1 MSAADVETLRRRVA
15 TLEAEIGRLREPPQA
30 QGKPP
35 QAHGK
40 PPQAQGKPL
49 QGQGDPPQG
58 PSEPELRLI
67 TDALPVLVASI
78 DRAYVYRFNNRHYE
92 AWFGRDRAD
101 LTGRHVRDVLG
112 PEAFAERRPFMD
124 RALAGEAIIVDGFLP
139 TRDGRRRACTIQY
152 IPRRTETGIVE
163 GFFVLAIDMDE
174 RRAAEARRIAVAE
187 LGARLRDLDD
197 TAEIAFAASEILG
210 TTLGVSRAGY
220 GTIDPVAETIVI
232 ERDWNAPGI
241 RSLAGTLQFRDYG
254 SYIEDLKRGETV
266 ICVDA
271 DHDPRTAAGAEA
283 LKAISAQS
291 FVNMPL
297 TEHGGFVALLYLNHA
312 TARSWSPDELAF
324 IRNVAERTRAAT
336 ERSRA
341 TAARRASDAQF
352 RAFAQAVPIHV
363 WAASAAGDLDWFN
376 AQVYAYSGV
385 AEGGL
390 DGAAWAGLV
399 HPEDRAA
406 VIATWGAALAE
417 SRSYETEFRIR
428 RSDGAYRWFL
438 VRAEPIRAPDGT
450 IQRWVGTNTDIED
463 RKAAAA
469 ELARLN
475 TSLERQ
481 IERRTRERDRIW
493 DTTTDLM
500 GTAGLDGY
508 LKTVNPA
515 WELTLG
521 WSEAELLSRPFAVLI
536 DPADHAETAE
546 VVGRLARGETVT
558 GFVDRVFTKAGERR
572 IVMWTAAP
580 DGEIFTLIGRDITDQ
595 RRTEDALRQ
604 AQKMEAV
611 GQLTG
616 GLAHDF
622 NNLLT
627 GISGSLELLQ
637 TRMAQGRVTDLDRYI
652 NAAQGAAK
660 RAAALTHRLLA
671 FSRRQT
677 LDPKPTNVNGL
688 IAGMEDLV
696 RRTVGPQVTIEVVG
710 AAGLWTALVD
720 PNQLENALLNLCIN
734 ARDAM
739 PEGGRIT
746 IETANKW
753 LDARA
758 ARERELEPGQFL
770 SLCVTDTGTG
780 MTREVIGRAFDPFF
794 TTKPLGEGTGLGL
807 SMIYGFARQSGGQV
821 RIYSEIGQGTTVCLY
836 LPRHYGVAETRDGEA
851 DLAHAPRAEQGQT
864 VLIVDDEPT
873 VRMLV
878 TEVLEDLGY
887 TAIEAADGAAGLKVL
902 ESDVR
907 LDLLVTDVG
916 LPGGMNGRQMADAG
930 RVVRPGLKVLF
941 ITGYAENAVLGNGYL
956 DPGMQVLTKPFVME
970 ALAGRIRELIAEG

>member
-1 MSAADVETLRRRVA
+1 MNPSEIETLRDRVA
-15 TLEAEIGRLREPPQA
+15 ALEAEVARLRETPA
-30 QGKPP
+30 
-35 QAHGK
+35 
-40 PPQAQGKPL
+40 
-49 QGQGDPPQG
+49 GQR
-58 PSEPELRLI
+58 EAELRLI
-67 TDALPVLVASI
+67 TDALPVLVAYI
-78 DRAYVYRFNNRHYE
+78 DRDYRYRFNNRHYE
-92 AWFGRDRAD
+92 TWFGRDSAA
-101 LTGRHVRDVLG
+101 LTGLHVRAVLG
-112 PEAFAERRPFMD
+112 PDAFEERRPSMD
-124 RALAGEAIIVDGFLP
+124 RALAGEAITVDGFLP
-139 TRDGRRRACTIQY
+139 DCDGRRRACAIQY
-152 IPRRTETGIVE
+152 IPRRNEAGAVE
-163 GFFVLAIDMDE
+163 GFFVLAMDMDE

-187 LGARLRDLDD
+187 LGDRLRDLDD
-197 TAEIAFAASEILG
+197 TAEIAFTASEILG

-220 GTIDPVAETIVI
+220 GTIDPVAETILI

-241 RSLAGTLQFRDYG
+241 KSLAGTLHFRDYG

-266 ICVDA
+266 VCVDA
-271 DHDPRTAAGAEA
+271 EEDPRTTSGVEA
-283 LKAISAQS
+283 LKALSAHA

-312 TARSWSPDELAF
+312 TARPWSPDELAF
-324 IRNVAERTRAAT
+324 MRNVAERVRAAT
-336 ERSRA
+336 ERVRA

-352 RAFAQAVPIHV
+352 HAFAQAIPNHV
-363 WAASAAGDLDWFN
+363 WAASATGELDWFN
-376 AQVYAYSGV
+376 DQVYAYSGT
-385 AEGGL
+385 ARGTL
-390 DGAAWAGLV
+390 DGPGWATLV
-399 HPEDRAA
+399 HPDDRAA
-406 VIATWGAALAE
+406 VIRTWGAALAE
-417 SRSYETEFRIR
+417 GHPYEAEFRIR
-428 RSDGAYRWFL
+428 RGDGAYRWFL
-438 VRAEPIRAPDGT
+438 ARAEPIRAGDGAVL
-450 IQRWVGTNTDIED
+450 RWVGTNTDIED
-463 RKAAAA
+463 RRAAAA

-475 TSLERQ
+475 ASLERQ
-481 IERRTRERDRIW
+481 VERRTRERDRIW
-493 DTTTDLM
+493 ETTTDLM

-508 LKTVNPA
+508 LKAINPA
-515 WELTLG
+515 WTRTLG
-521 WSEAELLSRPFAVLI
+521 WDEDALLGRPFATLI
-536 DPADHAETAE
+536 DPADHAETAD
-546 VVGRLARGETVT
+546 VVRRLAQGETVT
-558 GFVDRVFTKAGERR
+558 GFVDRLFTKDSGQR
-572 IVMWTAAP
+572 IVMWTAVP
-580 DGEIFTLIGRDITDQ
+580 DGEIFTIIGRDITEQ

-637 TRMAQGRVTDLDRYI
+637 TRMAQGRLTDLDRYI

-677 LDPKPTNVNGL
+677 LDPKPTHVNGL
-688 IAGMEDLV
+688 IAGMEELV
-696 RRTVGPQVTIEVVG
+696 RRTVGPAITIEVVG
-710 AAGLWTALVD
+710 AAGLWPALVD

-753 LDARA
+753 LDVRA
-758 ARERELEPGQFL
+758 ARERDLEPGQYL

-780 MTREVIGRAFDPFF
+780 MTPEVIARAFDPFF
-794 TTKPLGEGTGLGL
+794 TTKPIGEGTGLGL

-821 RIYSEIGQGTTVCLY
+821 RIYSEVGQGTTICLY
-836 LPRHYGVAETRDGEA
+836 LPRHYGPAEEREGHA

-930 RVVRPGLKVLF
+930 RLVRPGLRVLF

-956 DPGMQVLTKPFVME
+956 EPGMQVLTKPFVME
-970 ALAGRIRELIAEG
+970 ALAGRIKELIAGA

>member
-1 MSAADVETLRRRVA
+1 LSDPGTEGLHRRIAA
-15 TLEAEIGRLREPPQA
+15 LEAEVARLRGTPA
-30 QGKPP
+30 
-35 QAHGK
+35 
-40 PPQAQGKPL
+40 
-49 QGQGDPPQG
+49 GQR
-58 PSEPELRLI
+58 EAELRLI
-67 TDALPVLVASI
+67 TDALPVLVAYL
-78 DRAYVYRFNNRHYE
+78 DRGYIVRFNNRDYE
-92 AWFGRDRAD
+92 TRFGRGVET
-101 LTGRHVRDVLG
+101 LVGRHARAVLG
-112 PEAFAERRPFMD
+112 AEMFAQSRPDMD
-124 RALAGEAIIVDGFLP
+124 RALAGETIAFDGVLP
-139 TRDGRRRACTIQY
+139 DGQGRHRACAIQY
-152 IPRRTETGIVE
+152 IPRRNAAGAVE
-163 GFFVLAIDMDE
+163 GFFVLAIDVEE

-187 LGARLRDLDD
+187 LGDRLRDLDD
-197 TAEIAFAASEILG
+197 TAAIAYAAAEILG

-220 GTIDPVAETIVI
+220 GTIDAKAETILI

-241 RSLAGTLQFRDYG
+241 RSLAGTLHFRDYG

-266 ICVDA
+266 ICSDA
-271 DHDPRTAAGAEA
+271 DADPRTASGAEA
-283 LKAISAQS
+283 LKAISAHS

-312 TARSWSPDELAF
+312 TARSWSPEELAF
-324 IRNVAERTRAAT
+324 MRNVAERVRAAT

-341 TAARRASDAQF
+341 TSARRVSDAQF
-352 RAFAQAVPIHV
+352 HAFAQAVPIHV
-363 WAASAAGDLDWFN
+363 WAASATGALDWSN
-376 AQVYAYSGV
+376 AACASYCGPARDGV
-385 AEGGL
+385 R
-390 DGAAWAGLV
+390 GAAWAGLV
-399 HPEDRAA
+399 HPADRAA
-406 VIATWGAALAE
+406 VEAWE
-417 SRSYETEFRIR
+417 SCLEDGRPYAGEFRIR
-428 RSDGAYRWFL
+428 RDDGAYRWFL
-438 VRAEPIRAPDGT
+438 VRAEPIRAADGT
-450 IQRWVGTNTDIED
+450 ILRWVGTNTDID
-463 RKAAAA
+463 DQKATSA

-481 IERRTRERDRIW
+481 VERRTRERDRIW
-493 DTTTDLM
+493 ETTTDLM

-508 LKTVNPA
+508 LKTINPA
-515 WELTLG
+515 WGRTLG
-521 WSEAELLSRPFAVLI
+521 WDDDALLGQPFAALI

-546 VVGRLARGETVT
+546 VVRRLARGETVT

-572 IVMWTAAP
+572 TVMWTAAP
-580 DGEIFTLIGRDITDQ
+580 DGETFTIIGRDITDQ
-595 RRTEDALRQ
+595 RRTEEALRQ

-637 TRMAQGRVTDLDRYI
+637 ARMAQGRVTDLDRYI

-677 LDPKPTNVNGL
+677 LDPRPTSVNAL
-688 IAGMEDLV
+688 IAGMEELV
-696 RRTVGPQVTIEVVG
+696 RRTVGPAVTIEVVG
-710 AAGLWTALVD
+710 AVGLWTALVD

-753 LDARA
+753 LDVRA
-758 ARERELEPGQFL
+758 ARERDLEPGQFL

-780 MTREVIGRAFDPFF
+780 MTPEVIARAFDPFF

-821 RIYSEIGQGTTVCLY
+821 RIYSEVGQGTTVCLY
-836 LPRHYGVAETRDGEA
+836 LPRHYGEAEARDGEA

-956 DPGMQVLTKPFVME
+956 EPGMQVLTKPFVME
-970 ALAGRIRELIAEG
+970 ALAGRIKELIAGTEGA

>member
-1 MSAADVETLRRRVA
+1 VSESEVETLRRRVA
-15 TLEAEIGRLREPPQA
+15 ALESEVAQLRETQA
-30 QGKPP
+30 
-35 QAHGK
+35 
-40 PPQAQGKPL
+40 
-49 QGQGDPPQG
+49 GQ
-58 PSEPELRLI
+58 SETELRLI
-67 TDALPVLVASI
+67 TDALPMLVASI
-78 DRAYVYRFNNRHYE
+78 GRDYRYRFNNRYYE
-92 AWFGRDRAD
+92 TWFGRDSAA
-101 LTGRHVRDVLG
+101 LAGLHVRAVLG
-112 PEAFAERRPFMD
+112 PDAFAERLPFME
-124 RALAGEAIIVDGFLP
+124 RALAGETIAVDGFLP
-139 TRDGRRRACTIQY
+139 GRDGRPRACAIQY
-152 IPRRTETGIVE
+152 IPRRNEAGTVE
-163 GFFVLAIDMDE
+163 GFFVLAIDVDE
-174 RRAAEARRIAVAE
+174 RRAAERRRIAVAE
-187 LGARLRDLDD
+187 LGDRLRDLDD
-197 TAEIAFAASEILG
+197 TAEIAFAAAEILG

-220 GTIDPVAETIVI
+220 GTIDPVAETVMI

-271 DHDPRTAAGAEA
+271 EHDPRTAAGAEA
-283 LKAISAQS
+283 LKAISAHA

-312 TARSWSPDELAF
+312 TARPWSAEELAF
-324 IRNVAERTRAAT
+324 MRNVAERVRAAT

-352 RAFAQAVPIHV
+352 HAFAQVVPNHV
-363 WAASAAGDLDWFN
+363 WAAAPTGELDWFN
-376 AQVYAYSGV
+376 DQVYAYSG
-385 AEGGL
+385 AAPGTL
-390 DGAAWAGLV
+390 DGTAWADLV
-399 HPEDRAA
+399 HPQDRPAA
-406 VIATWGAALAE
+406 IRAWGAALAGGHP
-417 SRSYETEFRIR
+417 YEAEFRIR
-428 RSDGAYRWFL
+428 RADGTDRWFL
-438 VRAEPIRAPDGT
+438 VRAEPIRAADGA
-450 IQRWVGTNTDIED
+450 ILRWVGTNTDIQD

-481 IERRTRERDRIW
+481 VERRTRERDRIW
-493 DTTTDLM
+493 ETTTDLM

-508 LKTVNPA
+508 LKAVNPA
-515 WELTLG
+515 WTRTLG
-521 WSEAELLSRPFAVLI
+521 WDEETLLAQPFATLI
-536 DPADHAETAE
+536 DPADHAETVD
-546 VVGRLARGETVT
+546 VVRRLGQGETVT
-558 GFVDRVFTKAGERR
+558 GFVDRVFTQDGGQR
-572 IVMWTAAP
+572 IVMWTAVP
-580 DGEIFTLIGRDITDQ
+580 DGEIFTIIGRDITEQ
-595 RRTEDALRQ
+595 RLTEEALRQ

-637 TRMAQGRVTDLDRYI
+637 TRMAQGRLTDLDRYI

-677 LDPKPTNVNGL
+677 LDPKPTSVNGL
-688 IAGMEDLV
+688 IAGMEELV
-696 RRTVGPQVTIEVVG
+696 RRTVGPAITIEVVG
-710 AAGLWTALVD
+710 SAGLWPALVD

-753 LDARA
+753 LDLRA
-758 ARERELEPGQFL
+758 ARERSLEPGQFL

-780 MTREVIGRAFDPFF
+780 MTPEVIARAFDPFF
-794 TTKPLGEGTGLGL
+794 TTKPIGEGTGLGL

-821 RIYSEIGQGTTVCLY
+821 RIYSEIGRGTTVCLY
-836 LPRHYGVAETRDGEA
+836 LPRHYGPAEEREGQA

-887 TAIEAADGAAGLKVL
+887 TAIEAADGTGGLKVL

-956 DPGMQVLTKPFVME
+956 EPGMQVLTKPFVME
-970 ALAGRIRELIAEG
+970 ALAGRIKELIAGA